1 MNKEELKTM
10 FQENLSRSA
19 EVPSDLRETINA
31 INMMAYKLCG
41 TMLVNGGDC
50 AELTTAIRGVHEGAL
65 CFQTALVQAANGR
78 RTGNE

>member
-19 EVPSDLRETINA
+19 EVSSDVRETINA
-31 INMMAYKLCG
+31 INTMAYKLCG

-50 AELTTAIRGVHEGAL
+50 PEITTAIRGVHEGTL
-65 CFQTALVQAANGR
+65 CFQTALVQAAKREADGQ
-78 RTGNE
+78 